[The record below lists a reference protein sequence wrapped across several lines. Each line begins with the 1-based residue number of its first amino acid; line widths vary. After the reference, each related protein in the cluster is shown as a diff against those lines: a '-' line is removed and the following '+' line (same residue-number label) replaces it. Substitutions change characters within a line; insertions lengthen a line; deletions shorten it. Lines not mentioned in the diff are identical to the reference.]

1 MLDALIHNLMTYRR
15 LLIFILFSVVLNA
28 CGQQGPLFMPIENET
43 IEDKSIENSKP
54 DAGLD

>member
-1 MLDALIHNLMTYRR
+1 MLDALILNFMTNRR

-43 IEDKSIENSKP
+43 IEAKSIENSKQE
-54 DAGLD
+54 AGSD